1 MEGFAAA
8 AFLLGPL
15 ILAVVCLQ
23 VSPRRRWVRLVLAA
37 PAILLGLAMTAA
49 VARDGPGYAG
59 GWVALLYGPILLVL
73 GALGAWRWTRH
84 RGDRRS

>member
-1 MEGFAAA
+1 VEGFAAA

-59 GWVALLYGPILLVL
+59 GWVALLYGPVLLVL
-73 GALGAWRWTRH
+73 GGLAARRWMRH
-84 RGDRRS
+84 RSESPS